1 MAALTVVVLLVLSL
15 ALFGAGDER
24 ATAASTPS
32 LYNQELVQGIDDH
45 VSPAVV
51 KIRADLKLGPN
62 YSPMAVGSG
71 ILIDDQGYAAT
82 DNHVIA
88 GADRIPLEF
97 EARFTL
103 EAWIVGVSLANDL
116 ALLKVDLSLIAD
128 IRPVEFGDY

>member
-1 MAALTVVVLLVLSL
+1 MSGLTKFAGLLMAALTVVVLLVLSL

-82 DNHVIA
+82 NSHVIA

-97 EARFTL
+97 EAIF
-103 EAWIVGVSLANDL
+103 
-116 ALLKVDLSLIAD
+116 
-128 IRPVEFGDY
+128 P